1 MTAEAGGSCMALL
14 DFLKEKKNEIQMG
27 IHPLEAES
35 DEFKYLYCF
44 GLATSFCQN
53 EQLYKEVRFIFEIIV
68 DLLGLHENYK
78 TRILEDV
85 EKDFDYRIYQ
95 VFEAMDTKE
104 KRYCFFIDLI
114 RMEFMTLWG
123 QEYFQKVMEV
133 YMEIYGID
141 KEEKDFLQKFWQC
154 AQKHELEQAIS
165 LYNEF
170 NKSGY
175 YISFKLLTYMYPT
188 IVLKDSYGSMVIEA
202 GEKLILDKPTSIK
215 GTIQVKNGGALMI
228 QGAAVSL
235 YGNIIIDGGRLEI
248 RKSRIQVKDAEGPYA
263 IDIVNS
269 AVTSIEDTRII
280 GNYLCGLIKQEGG
293 HLILRNSELRC
304 AGKDRAIAFSG
315 KSMSLLRVIM
325 EDCQAGA
332 VENYGNS
339 RLLAKGCQFVE
350 CVAEHGGAIHSDST
364 EDVRISQCIFKH
376 CRAGFLGAAV
386 YFSYKKYG
394 QFVTDCVLEDCE
406 PEENIL
412 YNTYLSRTTM

>member
-1 MTAEAGGSCMALL
+1 MALL
-14 DFLKEKKNEIQMG
+14 DFLKEKKSEIQMG

-44 GLATSFCQN
+44 GLATSFCKN
-53 EQLYKEVRFIFEIIV
+53 EQLYKEVRFIFEIII

-78 TRILEDV
+78 TRILQDV

-104 KRYCFFIDLI
+104 KKYSFFIDLI

-123 QEYFQKVMEV
+123 QEYFQKVMDV
-133 YMEIYGID
+133 YMEVFGIT
-141 KEEKDFLQKFWQC
+141 KTEKDFLQKFWQC
-154 AQKHELEQAIS
+154 AQKHEMEMAIS
-165 LYNEF
+165 LYREF
-170 NKSGY
+170 NKNGY

-188 IVLKDSYGSMVIEA
+188 LVLKDNFGSMVIEA

-215 GTIQVKNGGALMI
+215 GNIQVRNGGSLVI
-228 QGAAVSL
+228 HGAAVSL
-235 YGNIIIDGGRLEI
+235 QGKILVDGGRLDI
-248 RKSRIQVKDAEGPYA
+248 RKSRIQIKEIEGGFG
-263 IDIVNS
+263 INISNS

-293 HLILRNSELRC
+293 HLIIRNSELRC
-304 AGKDRAIAFSG
+304 AGKERAITFSG
-315 KSMSLLRVIM
+315 KSMSLLRVTM
-325 EDCQAGA
+325 EDCQNGA
-332 VENYGNS
+332 VENSGNS
-339 RLLAKGCQFVE
+339 RLLAKGCQFSE
-350 CVAEHGGAIHSDST
+350 CVAEHGGAIHSDSM
-364 EDVRISQCIFKH
+364 EDVRINQCTFRRCK
-376 CRAGFLGAAV
+376 AGFLGAAV

-412 YNTYLSRTTM
+412 YNTFLSRTTM